1 MEARQLVMVTSFTKN
16 RRKSLIANE
25 AFGTDAESLGGAY
38 ELHTAIHLEDSER
51 EGEYVS
57 RQTLQTIESVRYH
70 LDS

>member
-25 AFGTDAESLGGAY
+25 AVGTDTESLGGAY
-38 ELHTAIHLEDSER
+38 ELHPAIHLEDSER

-57 RQTLQTIESVRYH
+57 RHTLQTRESVRYH

>member
-1 MEARQLVMVTSFTKN
+1 MSTGHGYIIHKDCG
-16 RRKSLIANE
+16 KGIIAYE

-57 RQTLQTIESVRYH
+57 RHTLQTSI
-70 LDS
+70 L

>member
-1 MEARQLVMVTSFTKN
+1 MKLLGLMQKAL
-16 RRKSLIANE
+16 
-25 AFGTDAESLGGAY
+25 AERAY

-57 RQTLQTIESVRYH
+57 RQTLQTRESVRYH